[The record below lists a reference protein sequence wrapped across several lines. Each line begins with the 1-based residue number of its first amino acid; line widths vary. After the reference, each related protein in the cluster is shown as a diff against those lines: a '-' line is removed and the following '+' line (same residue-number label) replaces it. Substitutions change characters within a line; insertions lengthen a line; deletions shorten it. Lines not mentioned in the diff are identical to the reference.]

1 MNIGID
7 IDGVL
12 TDVVRYAC
20 DYGSKYFFEKYGKLD
35 ININAWSLKDMFNVT
50 DEEDKKCWST
60 IVENYSIN
68 EPARPFASEIINKL
82 KKEGNSIYI
91 ITARGTD
98 NIYNQK
104 NNIVEEWL
112 KYNKIYY
119 DKLIFSKEK
128 LEICKKYNINIMIE
142 DKKENINSISKSI
155 PVICFHENHNKE
167 LKSKNIY
174 RAYSWYDVYY
184 KYLIIKERI
193 KDEENNKLS

>member
-1 MNIGID
+1 MSFLIVNTIY
-7 IDGVL
+7 L
-12 TDVVRYAC
+12 FSALLYAKAVPKNRV
-20 DYGSKYFFEKYGKLD
+20 YAQY
-35 ININAWSLKDMFNVT
+35 
-50 DEEDKKCWST
+50 
-60 IVENYSIN
+60 IVHQ
-68 EPARPFASEIINKL
+68 L
-82 KKEGNSIYI
+82 
-91 ITARGTD
+91 
-98 NIYNQK
+98 YNQK